1 MKKGEDGVNEPYH
14 LLNTFL
20 VTVGGYE
27 QNLERTKMLTE
38 ISEEEILKQAI
49 KEFKEKGGK
58 ITVCE
63 PGARTEDIV
72 VGQWGKRKKRKIV
85 GPIKT
90 DKFGK
95 KE

>member
-1 MKKGEDGVNEPYH
+1 
-14 LLNTFL
+14 
-20 VTVGGYE
+20 
-27 QNLERTKMLTE
+27 MLTE

-90 DKFGK
+90 DTIGK